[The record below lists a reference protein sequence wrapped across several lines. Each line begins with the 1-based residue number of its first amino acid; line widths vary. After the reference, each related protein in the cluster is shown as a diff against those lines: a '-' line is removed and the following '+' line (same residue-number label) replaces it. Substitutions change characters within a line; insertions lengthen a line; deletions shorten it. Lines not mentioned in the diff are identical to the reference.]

1 VSLSC
6 KSGGGEGGGA
16 AGLWLK
22 MQMGELEGG
31 ASSTTTTKHHH
42 HQQQQQQ
49 QNYFKVVFFP
59 GLVSPFSFTICNFE
73 LYLVHETQSVVSYHR
88 HSLSRQ
94 QSWIRASAFQCV
106 FV

>member
-6 KSGGGEGGGA
+6 KSGGGKGGRA

-31 ASSTTTTKHHH
+31 ASSTTTTTK
-42 HQQQQQQ
+42 
-49 QNYFKVVFFP
+49 NYFKDACCP
-59 GLVSPFSFTICNFE
+59 DLVSPFRFTICNFE
-73 LYLVHETQSVVSYHR
+73 SYLVDEIQNFVVYDS
-88 HSLSRQ
+88 HSFSRQ
-94 QSWIRASAFQCV
+94 QSWIRASAFYCV